1 MSGINT
7 TPGLVVERE
16 IVSAARCIVEDRC
29 QLFEAC
35 RKIAELR
42 WDLPDPDSDL
52 FDVFLAVACE
62 TEDLPIGSQRQYWN
76 SESLKRKD
84 AEGAEYE
91 KQVRPAVLEAAQE
104 ILARYWF
111 VDQIPNRKE

>member
-1 MSGINT
+1 MTGQGT
-7 TPGLVVERE
+7 TTNLAVERE
-16 IVSAARCIVEDRC
+16 IVSAARCIVENRC

-42 WDLPDPDSDL
+42 WELPDPDADL
-52 FDVFLAVACE
+52 FDVFVAVACE
-62 TEDLPIGSQRQYWN
+62 TEDLPIGEQRQYWN

-91 KQVRPAVLEAAQE
+91 KQVRPVVLEAAKE
-104 ILARYWF
+104 VLARYWF
-111 VDQIPNRKE
+111 VRSG